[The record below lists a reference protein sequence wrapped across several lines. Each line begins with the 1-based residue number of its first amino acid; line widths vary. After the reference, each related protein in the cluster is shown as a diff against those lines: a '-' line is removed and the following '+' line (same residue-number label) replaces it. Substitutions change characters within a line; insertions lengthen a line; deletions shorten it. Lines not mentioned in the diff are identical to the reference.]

1 MNEKEKIFLN
11 YASNYKEYGKLIQL
25 KIDHTFRV
33 EKLCEDIALS
43 LNLSKEDVELAK
55 LCGLLHDI
63 ARFEQLKTYNTF
75 VDIESVDHGDLG
87 VEILKNEKLI
97 YDYNS
102 NREDD
107 NLIINAVKY
116 HNKYEI
122 SPNLSEREKL
132 FCNIVRD
139 ADKLDILYLY
149 TMKVLKVDTN
159 NEIFSDDILE
169 LLSENKL
176 IPRIYKKTKA
186 DTLAISLGLV
196 FDMNFSKS
204 YEILKKKNYMNKEID
219 IYEKEN
225 NNPKFLEQLS
235 IIKNIINN
243 YINKKNI

>member
-1 MNEKEKIFLN
+1 
-11 YASNYKEYGKLIQL
+11 
-25 KIDHTFRV
+25 
-33 EKLCEDIALS
+33 
-43 LNLSKEDVELAK
+43 
-55 LCGLLHDI
+55 
-63 ARFEQLKTYNTF
+63 
-75 VDIESVDHGDLG
+75 
-87 VEILKNEKLI
+87 
-97 YDYNS
+97 
-102 NREDD
+102 
-107 NLIINAVKY
+107 
-116 HNKYEI
+116 
-122 SPNLSEREKL
+122 
-132 FCNIVRD
+132 
-139 ADKLDILYLY
+139 
-149 TMKVLKVDTN
+149 MKVLKVDTN